1 MGERLAAG
9 LATSGRVRRL
19 VLAGRSSAALAVVA
33 ATVASVSDCLIEPVR
48 ADATCQDAVAELLA
62 GTRPDL
68 VVQCAALRSPW
79 ALASRQDPAARAVA
93 AAGLGLRLPY
103 QLPVILSV
111 MRAARDAG
119 YAGPVA
125 NLSFPDVT
133 GPILR
138 RLRLAPALGLGNAGM
153 ILRRVRAAL
162 HAAEPEA
169 DLPLIRVLAH
179 HSQVY
184 ASMQAQ
190 RPADPDARC
199 RIYLG
204 EDGQRDDELA
214 FRAPAL
220 APGLRYNAVTAAA
233 ALPVL
238 QALLPGSASL
248 RWSTPAPGGLP
259 GGYPVVIA
267 NGAVTLDLP
276 PGLTEQD
283 AIAFTDSRASRDY
296 HRRTRCHPGRCADAQ
311 RRRRATHA
319 GCHSQESRGAQQWH
333 PASGREGGFHLA
345 HTHVEAVGIVE
356 EILIVVDVGGSVIDG
371 LPRRVRPMERARGGD
386 SFGQGRRIVH
396 VDLHVPETRVIQ
408 CLAE

>member
-1 MGERLAAG
+1 VSVVLIIGTGDMGERLAAG

-19 VLAGRSSAALAVVA
+19 VLAGRSSAALAIVA

-48 ADATCQDAVAELLA
+48 ADATRQDAVAELLA
-62 GTRPDL
+62 RTRPDL

-79 ALASRQDPAARAVA
+79 ALASRQGPAARAVA

-138 RLRLAPALGLGNAGM
+138 RLSLAPALGLGNAGM

-190 RPADPDARC
+190 QPADPEVRC

-220 APGLRYNAVTAAA
+220 APGLRYNVVAAAA

-283 AIAFTDSRASRDY
+283 AIAFNDSMARRDGIEKIDDDGTVHFTAASREAVAGVGYGIAGPLSIDDL
-296 HRRTRCHPGRCADAQ
+296 RE
-311 RRRRATHA
+311 RATA
-319 GCHSQESRGAQQWH
+319 LDAALG
-333 PASGREGGFHLA
+333 
-345 HTHVEAVGIVE
+345 
-356 EILIVVDVGGSVIDG
+356 
-371 LPRRVRPMERARGGD
+371 
-386 SFGQGRRIVH
+386 
-396 VDLHVPETRVIQ
+396 ET
-408 CLAE
+408 

>member
-1 MGERLAAG
+1 VSVVLIIGTGDMGERLAAG

-19 VLAGRSSAALAVVA
+19 VLVGRSDAALAVVA
-33 ATVASVSDCLIEPVR
+33 ATVASVSDCLVEPVQ
-48 ADATCQDAVAELLA
+48 ADAARQDAVAELLA
-62 GTRPDL
+62 RTRPDL

-79 ALASRQDPAARAVA
+79 ALASRQDPAARAVV

-119 YAGPVA
+119 YAGPIA
-125 NLSFPDVT
+125 NLAFPDVT

-138 RLRLAPALGLGNAGM
+138 HLGLAPALGLGNAGM
-153 ILRRVRAAL
+153 ILRRVRAAVR
-162 HAAEPEA
+162 AAEPEA

-179 HSQVY
+179 HSQVN

-190 RPADPDARC
+190 QPVDPDARC

-204 EDGQRDDELA
+204 EDGRRDDELA
-214 FRAPAL
+214 FRVPAL

-267 NGAVTLDLP
+267 DGAVTLDLP
-276 PGLTEQD
+276 PGLTKQD
-283 AIAFTDSRASRDY
+283 AIAFNDRMAHQDGIEKIDDDGTVHFTA
-296 HRRTRCHPGRCADAQ
+296 A
-311 RRRRATHA
+311 
-319 GCHSQESRGAQQWH
+319 
-333 PASGREGGFHLA
+333 GREAVASVGYGIAEPLA
-345 HTHVEAVGIVE
+345 
-356 EILIVVDVGGSVIDG
+356 IDD
-371 LPRRVRPMERARGGD
+371 LRERAAALDAALGE
-386 SFGQGRRIVH
+386 I
-396 VDLHVPETRVIQ
+396 
-408 CLAE
+408 

>member
-1 MGERLAAG
+1 LVLTTRLDGLVLNAAEVRTRRELTPDGFETNFATNYLSGFLLTNLLLPLLTDSAPARIVTLSSSNHAHIKHLG
-9 LATSGRVRRL
+9 LDTLPAGTDFNHMRTYSTTKLLAVLFVSELARRL
-19 VLAGRSSAALAVVA
+19 HGTGVTVNAA
-33 ATVASVSDCLIEPVR
+33 
-48 ADATCQDAVAELLA
+48 
-62 GTRPDL
+62 
-68 VVQCAALRSPW
+68 
-79 ALASRQDPAARAVA
+79 DPAARAVA
-93 AAGLGLRLPY
+93 AAGLGMRLPY

-111 MRAARDAG
+111 MRAARHAG

-125 NLSFPDVT
+125 NLSFPEVT
-133 GPILR
+133 GPIQR
-138 RLRLAPALGLGNAGM
+138 RLSLAPALGLGNAGM

-190 RPADPDARC
+190 QPADPEARC

-204 EDGQRDDELA
+204 EDGRRDDELA

-220 APGLRYNAVTAAA
+220 PPGLRYNAVTAAA

-283 AIAFTDSRASRDY
+283 AIAFNDSMACRDGIEKIDDDGTVHFTAASREAVAGVGYGIAWPLSIDDL
-296 HRRTRCHPGRCADAQ
+296 RE
-311 RRRRATHA
+311 RATA
-319 GCHSQESRGAQQWH
+319 LDAALG
-333 PASGREGGFHLA
+333 
-345 HTHVEAVGIVE
+345 
-356 EILIVVDVGGSVIDG
+356 
-371 LPRRVRPMERARGGD
+371 
-386 SFGQGRRIVH
+386 
-396 VDLHVPETRVIQ
+396 ET
-408 CLAE
+408 